1 MSVSALKKLGA
12 FCAILVLAWLF
23 TLYHR
28 IPHNKA
34 PYVKALDQ
42 AQRIEIA
49 RNTHHVVFVKKG
61 KDWAVAGDPAGPF
74 FDIEEDRWR
83 TLQSGLRDLKL
94 EDVISERADRAAD
107 FEVDPASGTQVRLLD
122 AHGATLVDGFFGKS
136 AQDALHLY
144 FRYAGQPAVYIARGL
159 FREDLAGADLNGWRS
174 HALTAVSEDAVTS
187 FKIETP
193 RGVVDVRQ
201 SSPTWTVN
209 GQPADADKVN
219 TWLGAFAHLRADDFA
234 DPEAAKSISTNTATV
249 SATSA
254 AGTVTLRIGPLD
266 PKLKRYAVATSD
278 GRIAWVS
285 EPHMAPLLLPPSDL
299 RKK

>member
-1 MSVSALKKLGA
+1 MSVSALKKLGV
-12 FCAILVLAWLF
+12 FCAILLAAWLF

-49 RNTHHVVFVKKG
+49 RNNRQVVLMKKG
-61 KDWAVAGDPAGPF
+61 KDWTVAGGVAGPF
-74 FDIEEDRWR
+74 FAIEEDRWR

-94 EDVISERADRAAD
+94 EDVISERADRAAE
-107 FEVDPASGTQVRLLD
+107 FEVDETSGTRVRLLD
-122 AHGATLVDGFFGKS
+122 AHNAALVDGVFGKQAS
-136 AQDALHLY
+136 DALHIY
-144 FRYAGQPAVYIARGL
+144 FRYADRPTVYLARGL
-159 FREDLAGADLNGWRS
+159 FRDDLVGADLNGWRS
-174 HALTAVSEDAVTS
+174 HALTTASEDAVTA
-187 FKIETP
+187 FKIATRHGAAE
-193 RGVVDVRQ
+193 VRQ

-234 DPEAAKSISTNTATV
+234 DASSSGSIALNEATL
-249 SATSA
+249 SATT
-254 AGTVTLRIGPLD
+254 AGGTETLRVGPLD
-266 PKLKRYAVATSD
+266 SKLKRYAVAAPD

-285 EPHMAPLLLPPSDL
+285 EPHMAPLLLAPSDL